1 MGMVLSGG
9 GASGS
14 NVILPVFHPIMA
26 KKLYSPDES
35 GLFAWTIFPISRYIS
50 PFSFPLKDNL
60 PVFFP
65 INKGLR
71 ISKSFT
77 WDRSPRNISGIK
89 TSD

>member
-1 MGMVLSGG
+1 MV
-9 GASGS
+9 
-14 NVILPVFHPIMA
+14 

-35 GLFAWTIFPISRYIS
+35 GVLAWTISPVSRYIS
-50 PFSFPLKDNL
+50 PFSLPLKDNF

-71 ISKSFT
+71 MSKSFT
-77 WDRSPRNISGIK
+77 WDRSPKKISGIE